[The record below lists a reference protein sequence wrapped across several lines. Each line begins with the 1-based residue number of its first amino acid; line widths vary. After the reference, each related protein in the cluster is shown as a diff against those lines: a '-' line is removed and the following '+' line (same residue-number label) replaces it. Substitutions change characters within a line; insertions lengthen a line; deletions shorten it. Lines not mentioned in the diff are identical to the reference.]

1 MADTIPPTTTALVL
15 QKIDDLVFEERKTPT
30 VGPHDVLIAVKSVG
44 ICGSD
49 VHYWKHGRIGSF
61 ILEAPMIMGH
71 ESSGQIAAVG
81 SQVKDLKVGDRI
93 TMEPGTPCRRCDFCK
108 IGRYNLCALME
119 FHATPPYDGSL
130 SNYIVHPADLCFK
143 LPENVSYDEGAMCEP
158 LAVGVHAVTR
168 ANVRLGQ
175 TVLVT
180 GSGPIG
186 LMSLMAAK
194 AAGAG
199 VVIITDISAERLK
212 MAKECGADFTIDSKN
227 TADVVAEIKKLSG
240 GGVDATIECSGAEIA
255 VKTAIHATKSGG
267 NIVLVGMGGTT
278 STIPLVDACIREITI
293 TGVFRYANCY
303 PKAIALISS
312 GKVNVKPLITHHFGF
327 QESIEAFTTAKDGA
341 DKNKKP
347 SVKVIINL

>member
-1 MADTIPPTTTALVL
+1 MAAIPDTTTSLVL
-15 QKIDDLVFEERKTPT
+15 KKIDELVFEERKTPK

-61 ILEAPMIMGH
+61 ILEAPMVMGH
-71 ESSGQIAAVG
+71 ESSGQVAAVG
-81 SQVKDLKVGDRI
+81 DQVKNVKVGDRI

-108 IGRYNLCALME
+108 VGRYNLCALME
-119 FHATPPYDGSL
+119 FHATPPFDGSL
-130 SNYIVHPADLCFK
+130 SNYIIHPADLCFK
-143 LPENVSYDEGAMCEP
+143 LPENVTYDEGAMCEP

-168 ANVRLGQ
+168 ANIRLGQ

-199 VVIITDISAERLK
+199 TVIVTDIAAERLK
-212 MAKECGADFTIDSKN
+212 MAKECGADFTIDSKQV
-227 TADVVAEIKKLSG
+227 ADVVAEIKNLT
-240 GGVDATIECSGAEIA
+240 GGVGVDSTIECSGAEVA
-255 VKTAIHATKSGG
+255 VKTAIHGTKSGG
-267 NIVLVGMGGTT
+267 SIVLVGMGGTT
-278 STIPLVDACIREITI
+278 STVPLVDACIREITI

-312 GKVNVKPLITHHFGF
+312 GKVNVKPLITHHYDFK
-327 QESIEAFTTAKDGA
+327 ESITAFTTAKDGA
-341 DKNKKP
+341 DKDKK
-347 SVKVIINL
+347 SAVKVIITL